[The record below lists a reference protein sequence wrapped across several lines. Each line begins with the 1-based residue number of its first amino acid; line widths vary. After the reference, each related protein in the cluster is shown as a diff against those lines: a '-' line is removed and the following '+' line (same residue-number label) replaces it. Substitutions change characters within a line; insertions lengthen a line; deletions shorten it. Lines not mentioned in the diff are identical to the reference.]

1 MNSLTKV
8 LMGRKMDRMSSI
20 IAYENGELEEEEVIL
35 LFQDLI
41 DSGLAWQLQGSYGR
55 MAEKLIE
62 SGYCTEAE

>member
-1 MNSLTKV
+1 
-8 LMGRKMDRMSSI
+8 MDRMSSI

>member
-1 MNSLTKV
+1 
-8 LMGRKMDRMSSI
+8 MGRKMDRMSSI

-55 MAEKLIE
+55 MAEKLLE